1 MASGE
6 IINPRD
12 SRALNTLASI
22 EERNAQAKD
31 AIKHYA
37 KLHAGM
43 DVAIGAAGF
52 FGLAVPALIA
62 AIAAQAPVI
71 YRPLARELEEI
82 YNREADAETGAIIR
96 ENIII
101 GGLADIAGE
110 FSTEF
115 LTSIAGEL
123 LTEAGLGGLASFI
136 PIVGGIIGAGLD
148 YVIATA
154 MTWRVGVMVSIYY
167 QNGGRW
173 VGDRKHTYEIAK
185 EITGGLGFGIQ
196 DLISKFSGGVKPEVN
211 VDLNSIP
218 RKVPEVR
225 ETQSA
230 AARQML
236 GMLLQMGTSA
246 QARDVLRGRGFPDF
260 IIDAAFAAISTA
272 VHQ

>member
-1 MASGE
+1 MTNGE
-6 IINPRD
+6 IINPQD
-12 SRALNTLASI
+12 SRALNTLSSM
-22 EERNAQAKD
+22 EQRNAQAKD
-31 AIKHYA
+31 AIRHYA
-37 KLHAGM
+37 KLHAGI
-43 DVAIGAAGF
+43 DVLIGTAGF

-96 ENIII
+96 ENVII

-115 LTSIAGEL
+115 LASIAGEL

-167 QNGGRW
+167 QNGGKW

-185 EITGGLGFGIQ
+185 GITGGLGFGVR
-196 DLISKFSGGVKPEVN
+196 DLVSKFSGGVKPEMD

-218 RKVPEVR
+218 RSVPEVR
-225 ETQSA
+225 ETQIKA
-230 AARQML
+230 AKQIL
-236 GMLLQMGTSA
+236 GMLLQMGNSA
-246 QARDVLRGRGFPDF
+246 QARNVLRSRGFPDF
-260 IIDAAFAAISTA
+260 IIDAALAAAASA
-272 VHQ
+272 VS